1 MKSYKEILEALKGKQ
16 HKIDKNKNGQID
28 AHDFKLLRKEEIELD
43 EATVKTQKYSWGTMK
58 TVHHGADFSIPL
70 HPEHHKEI
78 AKLKD
83 EQEHH
88 FKTED
93 GKSWTA
99 RRKGDEVHFQGANGG
114 NSTKVGFHTMKEEYE
129 NLYEEDHSE
138 LARKSAEEYR
148 KALAR
153 GDSVAA
159 NAANAEHIR
168 HKKAAMLMRK
178 KSHIP
183 GEIEEATRKEEG
195 KFHSKLDTLVHKTF
209 GKSKEEVKKE
219 EVQLSEEHIVHV
231 NDGSKYGEQPHDKDA
246 EHVMAGAKKHGG
258 EFDGHSDKGAY
269 FKFKS
274 HEDAKNFKRHVD
286 SCPHKTCDA
295 DLHESVDFNK
305 WVSGGKQTTPK
316 PQKEVVEKEPENTVK
331 GSQIKFLN
339 TFREENQLDEK
350 INLAKTGMGDV
361 IKDFQKSDAPQFA
374 GKTKEKRREM
384 AIAAKLEAD
393 RQQNE
398 GVIQP
403 SGSDAMEVGIDKPKD
418 TVVRDKKGNLIS
430 FKHES
435 AWKKSTGTV
444 TDKSGA
450 KHSPMSRAR
459 DLARSAM
466 KTVKEEEQIDER
478 NKQNALMRKTMD
490 ASRGARYKLNNPVP
504 PAEPEHKTAQ
514 AHNKAIGRALRNE
527 AIETQHEY
535 HLRQAAYHEKHGNAE
550 RVKYHKD
557 RAAEE
562 KSSHDWTRR
571 AEAEYLRREEVE
583 ELEEGGHI
591 PGTTPWHHNIDT
603 SIKKFKPSNVKN
615 NNDSNVIKKPVN
627 EPSQKPTPPAGAK
640 FKSVKESVL
649 DKVRSRVSGE
659 LKQASKH
666 RQALAAARNQAA
678 IDRENNHAATHAA
691 SAAHD
696 QEHWRQMTR
705 YRDDNHAAKLERDKV
720 QQAHYNKQRD
730 KINSAL
736 IKKVTKEETNVEEQ
750 TGFSEQAPVAPVPGQ
765 KWKDHAVMVNGKHRV
780 VIHRKNIGN
789 YSKEEGWKEVA
800 PGQKVKEDID
810 LDGNYVSEPM
820 SYQEFAMMIE
830 GRAQYMVKATHNKTG
845 NVKVSTYVADKDESE
860 YGVRS
865 RAEREHKPMGYSIN
879 SVRRKDVEAHGEDE
893 EDETVSTQK
902 RGRGRPAGSK
912 SGARGPRI
920 K

>member
-99 RRKGDEVHFQGANGG
+99 RRKGDEVHFQGANNGG
-114 NSTKVGFHTMKEEYE
+114 TTKVGFHTMKEEYE

-138 LARKSAEEYR
+138 LARKSAADYR

-178 KSHIP
+178 KSHTP
-183 GEIEEATRKEEG
+183 GEIEEATKKEEG

-246 EHVMAGAKKHGG
+246 EHVMAGVKKHGG

-430 FKHES
+430 FKHEG
-435 AWKKSTGTV
+435 AWKKSTGTI

-466 KTVKEEEQIDER
+466 KTVKEDIQDLDEAFINGR
-478 NKQNALMRKTMD
+478 EYASQGVMHPTHAAMHKVGDSRDFYAHGTGDKISGKVVKSDNKEVHIQADKMSGGKLHKFNVTSQLPKQQNEGVNKSD
-490 ASRGARYKLNNPVP
+490 VP
-504 PAEPEHKTAQ
+504 A
-514 AHNKAIGRALRNE
+514 
-527 AIETQHEY
+527 
-535 HLRQAAYHEKHGNAE
+535 
-550 RVKYHKD
+550 
-557 RAAEE
+557 
-562 KSSHDWTRR
+562 
-571 AEAEYLRREEVE
+571 YLRKNDKLTTQDLEKERTKNRSHPETIKKINGTEMKEET
-583 ELEEGGHI
+583 ELEEG
-591 PGTTPWHHNIDT
+591 WYE
-603 SIKKFKPSNVKN
+603 KP
-615 NNDSNVIKKPVN
+615 
-627 EPSQKPTPPAGAK
+627 
-640 FKSVKESVL
+640 
-649 DKVRSRVSGE
+649 
-659 LKQASKH
+659 
-666 RQALAAARNQAA
+666 
-678 IDRENNHAATHAA
+678 A
-691 SAAHD
+691 SA
-696 QEHWRQMTR
+696 
-705 YRDDNHAAKLERDKV
+705 YRRKGDEVRDK
-720 QQAHYNKQRD
+720 
-730 KINSAL
+730 
-736 IKKVTKEETNVEEQ
+736 
-750 TGFSEQAPVAPVPGQ
+750 APVAPVPGQ
-765 KWKDHAVMVNGKHRV
+765 KWKDHAVMVNGRQRV
-780 VIHRKNIGN
+780 VIHRKNAKN
-789 YSKEEGWKEVA
+789 YPETDGWKEVA

>member
-138 LARKSAEEYR
+138 LARKSAEDYR

-178 KSHIP
+178 KSHTP
-183 GEIEEATRKEEG
+183 GEIEEAT
-195 KFHSKLDTLVHKTF
+195 
-209 GKSKEEVKKE
+209 KKE

-231 NDGSKYGEQPHDKDA
+231 NDGSKYGDQPHDKDA
-246 EHVMAGAKKHGG
+246 EHVMAGVKKHGG

-430 FKHES
+430 FKHEG
-435 AWKKSTGTV
+435 AWKKSTGTI

-466 KTVKEEEQIDER
+466 KTVKEDIQDLDEAFINGR
-478 NKQNALMRKTMD
+478 EY
-490 ASRGARYKLNNPVP
+490 ASQGVMHP
-504 PAEPEHKTAQ
+504 
-514 AHNKAIGRALRNE
+514 
-527 AIETQHEY
+527 
-535 HLRQAAYHEKHGNAE
+535 
-550 RVKYHKD
+550 
-557 RAAEE
+557 
-562 KSSHDWTRR
+562 
-571 AEAEYLRREEVE
+571 
-583 ELEEGGHI
+583 
-591 PGTTPWHHNIDT
+591 
-603 SIKKFKPSNVKN
+603 
-615 NNDSNVIKKPVN
+615 
-627 EPSQKPTPPAGAK
+627 
-640 FKSVKESVL
+640 
-649 DKVRSRVSGE
+649 
-659 LKQASKH
+659 
-666 RQALAAARNQAA
+666 
-678 IDRENNHAATHAA
+678 THAA
-691 SAAHD
+691 MHKVGDSRDFYAHG
-696 QEHWRQMTR
+696 TG
-705 YRDDNHAAKLERDKV
+705 
-720 QQAHYNKQRD
+720 D
-730 KINSAL
+730 KISGKVVKSDNKEVHIQADKMSGGKLHKFNVTSQLPKQQNEGVNKSDVPAYL
-736 IKKVTKEETNVEEQ
+736 RKNDKLTTQDLEKERTKNRSHPETIKKINGTEMKEQAPVDLGESVFSDVEQAKSIADKLKSKHEDGNYSVVADHGKHRVVHAYHSDSRVKKDIQ
-750 TGFSEQAPVAPVPGQ
+750 KLSEQAPVAPVPGQ
-765 KWKDHAVMVNGKHRV
+765 KWKDHAVMVNGRQRV
-780 VIHRKNIGN
+780 VIHRKNAKN
-789 YSKEEGWKEVA
+789 YPETDGWKEVA